1 MGRIAVDVKIQKI
14 IWKPLESICC
24 AREKFFVKF
33 LVVKKLLGIG
43 TSYSILLHLIIYN
56 DIVIVKIDKLY
67 NKTEQG
73 IVQDAKDK
81 LR

>member
-1 MGRIAVDVKIQKI
+1 M
-14 IWKPLESICC
+14 
-24 AREKFFVKF
+24 KF